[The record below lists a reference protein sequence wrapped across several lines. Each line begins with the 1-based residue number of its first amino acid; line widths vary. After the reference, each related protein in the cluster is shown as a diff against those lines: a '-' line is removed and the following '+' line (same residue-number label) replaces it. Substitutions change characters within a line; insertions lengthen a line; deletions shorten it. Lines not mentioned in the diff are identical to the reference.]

1 MHHLA
6 QHRHFRRNQ
15 RGRDFVVSDLHGQID
30 RLEQH
35 LRKQHFKTGED
46 RLFALGDL
54 IDRGDH
60 SAELI
65 QLLEER
71 WFFSV
76 MGNHELMLLDALS
89 NPRWRPIHE
98 HNGGAWF
105 YRQPAPEK
113 TYQARL
119 LHQHLALA
127 VTVETARGPVGIVH
141 ATAPSDWRTIQEVPL
156 EDDQWN
162 ELVWD
167 RHDYQQAL
175 RSPEMIP
182 PVRHVTRVVHGHVSC
197 EQPISASNRIWI
209 DTLYRGGDITLMPLP
224 ALAGLSG
231 HSRSSAG

>member
-1 MHHLA
+1 MHDLA

-15 RGRDFVVSDLHGQID
+15 RGRDFVVSDLHGEAD

-35 LRKQHFKTGED
+35 LRSQDFKPD
-46 RLFALGDL
+46 RDRVFALGDL
-54 IDRGDH
+54 IDRGPD
-60 SAELI
+60 SQSLLA
-65 QLLEER
+65 LLEER

-89 NPRWRPIHE
+89 NARWRPIHE
-98 HNGGAWF
+98 HNGGDWF
-105 YRQPAPEK
+105 YHQPSEERI
-113 TYQARL
+113 YQARL

-127 VTVETARGPVGIVH
+127 FTVETARGPVGIIH
-141 ATAPSDWRTIQEVPL
+141 ATAPSDWQTIQEVPL
-156 EDDQWN
+156 EDEQWS

-182 PVRHVTRVVHGHVSC
+182 PVRQVTWVVHGHVSC
-197 EQPISASNRIWI
+197 EQPISAANRIWI

-224 ALAGLSG
+224 ALAGLSR